1 MESAFDRRIEN
12 IEDGA
17 DKRDVDTFGKLLRQ
31 RFKDS
36 QGPKFS
42 KFICIIIAG
51 IFIKF
56 GGGSPAGLYDYVVRS
71 LDENVFGKDIDIAT
85 WGGEGDTGEGGDG
98 DGAIGRG
105 DGDVAGGGVARDRP
119 EAELVAEGKFAG
131 HFFVI
136 VGFDSAVHFVHS
148 RRGDEAGDEVEDR
161 EHGIDGRGNE
171 GRSGLES
178 DVLTRCVAEI
188 AGVGRGL
195 SVTSIEESAYD
206 EGTFDVAADVID
218 HNLVADFGFEEAGA
232 SVGSK
237 RERDA
242 KPRGGEVIF
251 WLPGVTYSDTAE
263 VVGAELAIVVVG
275 DESRLWFD
283 DRRDGAGVE
292 WRESKAGGV
301 ERDGVER
308 ECRASIVLRTAHGDD
323 DIVLRAERR
332 DGDDIA
338 DSERIIIAKRKRRE
352 EDADAAAFG
361 LVGIASDGVVEGGE
375 EVGVGVGEFG
385 KEGRERVFG
394 VGVFSSGVFFLFVYI
409 IIEGNVLGL
418 GIEFFVVGHPFIVGI
433 GSSLG
438 VGLGEGH
445 SEREEEVDVREY
457 FERLLIVDEF
467 GEDCFGASVGDSRAG
482 GSSRGKIIDKFV
494 ELVVGEIDDE
504 RESIFGD
511 GFVGIGGEIGAR
523 SICGGLSDIDR
534 AECFFLWHH
543 FITLLDIVIGN
554 DGDRDGT
561 IRSLFVFGY
570 TDMEVTDKRFDG
582 RFDRDIGNP
591 RGFFTFRNIVPE
603 KREGRVKDIV
613 CFEFDGSGIVVG
625 GLGKLDGNNI
635 VGGFRSISHAFLI
648 VVEEG
653 GCDLFGEGAVWARS
667 EGESREILVKDLENV
682 SGAEAEGKLSILEK
696 KHFAAAVGDAGEEL
710 VERFLILDE
719 IRLPDL
725 DLRFMS
731 RIEVADKVVDIFV
744 TFFYLVGTERLCGIK
759 RPFEDVVAEF
769 VAEVSFGELVEGK
782 KFVAAIDVERQS
794 GKSFSP
800 EDRIDSTRGG
810 TEEQIVGANDST
822 TKGQGDNALSEVIG
836 EDLEL
841 RFGRDTRGGEVDGES
856 GADKTGMIDLLEER
870 KTRQLDLEGD
880 FTPINIEWDIYHFF
894 ESETP
899 RVSIPRKRSGKRQ
912 RIGRHRAID

>member
-1 MESAFDRRIEN
+1 MESAFDGRIEN

-17 DKRDVDTFGKLLRQ
+17 DKRDVDTFSKLLRQ

-42 KFICIIIAG
+42 KFRCIIIAG

-71 LDENVFGKDIDIAT
+71 LDENIFGKDIDIAT

-136 VGFDSAVHFVHS
+136 VGFDSAKGS
-148 RRGDEAGDEVEDR
+148 TGKTGDEVEER
-161 EHGIDGRGNE
+161 EHGIEGRDKE

-178 DVLTRCVAEI
+178 DVLTRCVAEV

-195 SVTSIEESAYD
+195 SFTSIEESAYD

-242 KPRGGEVIF
+242 KPRGGEVFF
-251 WLPGVTYSDTAE
+251 WLPGVTDSDTAE

-292 WRESKAGGV
+292 WRESKAGRV

-308 ECRASIVLRTAHGDD
+308 ESGGGGAAHGDD

-457 FERLLIVDEF
+457 FERLLIVEEF
-467 GEDCFGASVGDSRAG
+467 GEGCFGASVGDNRAG
-482 GSSRGKIIDKFV
+482 GRSRGKIIDNFV

-523 SICGGLSDIDR
+523 SIFGGLSDIDR
-534 AECFFLWHH
+534 AEIYNLFLQFF
-543 FITLLDIVIGN
+543 ISTRTLFDVVMSF
-554 DGDRDGT
+554 DYKRGT
-561 IRSLFVFGY
+561 TIILLFVFFDA
-570 TDMEVTDKRFDG
+570 DMEVTDKRFDG
-582 RFDRDIGNP
+582 RFDRAKGDPFGVRFIP
-591 RGFFTFRNIVPE
+591 PPV

-625 GLGKLDGNNI
+625 GLGKIDRNSI
-635 VGGFRSISHAFLI
+635 VRGVGSRRGSHAFLI

-653 GCDLFGEGAVWARS
+653 GCDLFGERAVWARS
-667 EGESREILVKDLENV
+667 EGESRDILVKDLENV

-744 TFFYLVGTERLCGIK
+744 TFFYLVGTERLCEIK

-794 GKSFSP
+794 GRRGKSGSFVA
-800 EDRIDSTRGG
+800 DRRGSI
-810 TEEQIVGANDST
+810 EEQIVGADDNIIER
-822 TKGQGDNALSEVIG
+822 QGDNALSEVIG

-880 FTPINIEWDIYHFF
+880 FTPINREWDIYHFF

-899 RVSIPRKRSGKRQ
+899 GGSIVRKRSGKRQ